1 MFFPQS
7 TPLTTINQYI
17 NAQINAVDKSNGI
30 DIIIT
35 PHVKTRTI
43 PQNKYLHAVFAH
55 IVHFY
60 HDTGFIPPGLSRWA
74 MKPDIVKEYFKD
86 YFAITKT
93 SKLTTK
99 EITDFIDKIQLFMI
113 ENSHGEYQPITPDDP
128 YVQSLL
134 N

>member
-1 MFFPQS
+1 MFFPQT
-7 TPLTTINQYI
+7 TPLTTIIQYATATI
-17 NAQINAVDKSNGI
+17 AAVDKSNGI
-30 DIIIT
+30 DIVIT
-35 PHVKTRTI
+35 PHTKIRTS
-43 PQNKYLHAVFAH
+43 PQNRFMHAVFAH
-55 IVHFY
+55 IVRFY
-60 HDTGFIPPGLSRWA
+60 HDTGFIPPGLSPWA
-74 MKPDIVKEYFKD
+74 MKPDIVKEYFKA

-113 ENSHGEYQPITPDDP
+113 ENSHGEYEPITPDDP